1 MQVKAIIHE
10 KYTETEIHV
19 CDHEVSQEL
28 QKLMEDISSFVNPG
42 LPVQRQNGDKMV
54 LHEKDVI
61 SFFSQGQKVFARTE
75 DETYV
80 VARKLYELEQDL
92 SEALFFRIS
101 KSEIINLKRI
111 QKLDMSLSGTIKV
124 VMKDGSETYT
134 SRRNVARLKKILGL

>member
-19 CDHEVSQEL
+19 CAHKVNENL
-28 QKLMEDISSFVNPG
+28 QKLVEDISSFVNPG

-54 LHEKDVI
+54 LNEKDVI

-75 DETYV
+75 NETYV
-80 VARKLYELEQDL
+80 VAKKLYELEQDL
-92 SEALFFRIS
+92 NKDLFFRIS

-124 VMKDGSETYT
+124 IMKDDSETYT
-134 SRRNVARLKKILGL
+134 SRRNVARLKKVLGL